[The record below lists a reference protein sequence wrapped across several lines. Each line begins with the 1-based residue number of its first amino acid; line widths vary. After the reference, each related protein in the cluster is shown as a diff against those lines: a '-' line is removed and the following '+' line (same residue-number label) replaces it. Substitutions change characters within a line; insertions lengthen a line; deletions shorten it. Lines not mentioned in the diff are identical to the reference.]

1 MNSYMELNIFG
12 VDTERGL
19 SYYGDEMDIYVPLL
33 HSYVLNTPISLDKIR
48 SVTPEN
54 LKEYV
59 VTIHGLKGT
68 SASIG
73 AETAREAAHDLEAM
87 ARAGD
92 LAGILANN
100 ETFIKNTEKIV
111 AGIKEWLDDYDDKNR
126 KPLLKAPNPE
136 VLERLKQG
144 CKNFNMKDI
153 DKAMSELESTDY
165 EKDADLV
172 AWLREKINI
181 SEFSE
186 VVERIDNYKEELKV

>member
-1 MNSYMELNIFG
+1 MEISIFG

-19 SYYGDEMDIYVPLL
+19 SYYGDELDIYLPLL
-33 HSYVLNTPISLDKIR
+33 HSYILNTPVSLGKIR
-48 SVTPEN
+48 TVTPET

-73 AETAREAAHDLEAM
+73 AETAREAASNLETM

-92 LAGILANN
+92 LDGILANN
-100 ETFIKNTEKIV
+100 ETFIKETEKIV
-111 AGIKEWLDDYDDKNR
+111 AGIKDWLDDYDDKNR

-136 VLERLKQG
+136 VLERLRQG
-144 CKNFNMKDI
+144 CQNFNMRDI
-153 DKAMSELESTDY
+153 DKAMSELESTGY
-165 EKDADLV
+165 EQNADLV

-186 VVERIDNYKEELKV
+186 VVEKIDNYKKELNV